1 MIRRPPRSTRTDT
14 LFPYTTLFRSPYFPK
29 PLGLALRELEA
40 AARLGLAVLLA
51 LDRAAVAGKESR
63 RLDRCAQRRLV
74 AGQCLADAVLDRAGL
89 ARKTAALDGADHV
102 ILALPRRH
110 VERLVDDEA
119 QRRPRE
125 IDFLIATVDHD
136 LARAR
141 LEPDARDRILAAAGG
156 ISAADRKSTRL
167 NSSH

>member
-51 LDRAAVAGKESR
+51 LDRAAVAGKEAR

-89 ARKTAALDGADHV
+89 ARKRSEE
-102 ILALPRRH
+102 RR
-110 VERLVDDEA
+110 VGKEGVRTC
-119 QRRPRE
+119 RSRWSPY
-125 IDFLIATVDHD
+125 T
-136 LARAR
+136 
-141 LEPDARDRILAAAGG
+141 
-156 ISAADRKSTRL
+156 
-167 NSSH
+167 